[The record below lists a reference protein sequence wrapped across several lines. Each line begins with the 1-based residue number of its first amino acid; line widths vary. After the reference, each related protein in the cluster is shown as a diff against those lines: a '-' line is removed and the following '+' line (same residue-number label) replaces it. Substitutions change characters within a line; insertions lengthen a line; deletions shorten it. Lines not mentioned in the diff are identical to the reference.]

1 MDNKSLILKEFVEEL
16 ELTIL
21 SDENAYL
28 LEGMVGTCYG
38 GNNCQCEGNNCQC
51 EGNNCQCNGDH
62 WQCDGSNNCMCYN
75 GNNCQ
80 CNGGNDCQCK

>member
-51 EGNNCQCNGDH
+51 NGDNC
-62 WQCDGSNNCMCYN
+62 QCDGSNNCMCYN